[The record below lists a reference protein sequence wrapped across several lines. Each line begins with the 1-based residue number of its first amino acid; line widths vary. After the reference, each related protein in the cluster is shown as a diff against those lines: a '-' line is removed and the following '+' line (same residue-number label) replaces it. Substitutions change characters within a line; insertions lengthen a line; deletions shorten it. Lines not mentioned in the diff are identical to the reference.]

1 MLFNQLIFILFIVVV
16 MGFLF
21 VVRNNR
27 ARKLFLLVCSY
38 YFYAYWDWRFCSLLL
53 ISTFIDYFVGQ
64 QLKKTETPRRRKLLL
79 LISLACNLGMLG
91 FFKYFNFF
99 IDSMQAFLE
108 PLGWHV
114 QTLNI
119 ILPVGISFY
128 TFQTLSYT
136 IDVYRRRLKT
146 CDDFWDFALFVSFFP
161 QLVAGP
167 IVRASD
173 FLPQLEECRPL
184 SRNQFFWG
192 FQQFVRGLVKKVLIA
207 DHLAMVS
214 DITFD
219 NMGAFDGWT
228 TWIGVLCY
236 TGQIYCDFSGY
247 TDMAIGVAKMMGYD
261 FCPNFN
267 HPYVSTSITEFW
279 RRWHISLS
287 TWLRDYVYIP
297 LGGNK
302 KGPRRTYINL
312 LLTMLLGGLWHGAAW
327 TFVFW
332 GFWHGAAL
340 AIDKRFNISKK
351 VFVARRPAKF
361 LGWAMTMMIVM
372 VGWVFFRAPSFECAW
387 LCLSRMFDFAHFS
400 EGFHWISLRAILCLP
415 ILFAF
420 HILSVTRWSH
430 YVDLQPKR
438 WSTPIILFFLI
449 YLVLLFRPSGF
460 TPFVYFQF

>member
-1 MLFNQLIFILFIVVV
+1 MSFLLVVK
-16 MGFLF
+16 
-21 VVRNNR
+21 NNR

-53 ISTFIDYFVGQ
+53 ISTLVDYFVGQ
-64 QLKKTETPRRRKLLL
+64 QLKRTTIPGKRKLLL
-79 LISLACNLGMLG
+79 LLSLACNLGMLG
-91 FFKYFNFF
+91 FFKYCNFF
-99 IDSMQAFLE
+99 IDSMQAIIE
-108 PLGWHV
+108 PLGLHV

-128 TFQTLSYT
+128 SFQTLSYT

-146 CDDFWDFALFVSFFP
+146 CEDFWDFALFVSFFP

-173 FLPQLEECRPL
+173 FLPQLEEYRPL
-184 SRNQFFWG
+184 SRDRFFWG
-192 FQQFVRGLVKKVLIA
+192 SQQFVRGLVKKVLIA

-214 DITFD
+214 DFTFE

-247 TDMAIGVAKMMGYD
+247 TDMAIGVAKMLGYD

-287 TWLRDYVYIP
+287 TWLRDYLYIP

-332 GFWHGAAL
+332 GFWQGAAL
-340 AIDKRFNISKK
+340 ALDKRFGISTK
-351 VFVARRPAKF
+351 VVVSRRPIKF
-361 LGWAMTMMIVM
+361 LGWVMTMMIVM
-372 VGWVFFRAPSFECAW
+372 IGWVFFRAPSFNSAW
-387 LCLSRMFDFAHFS
+387 ICLDRMFDFVHFS
-400 EGFHWISLRAILCLP
+400 EGVHWIPTRAILCLP
-415 ILFAF
+415 VLFAF
-420 HILSVTRWSH
+420 HAISVTRWSH
-430 YVDLQPKR
+430 YVELQPKR
-438 WSTPIILFFLI
+438 WSTPIILFLLI
-449 YLVLLFRPSGF
+449 YMVLLFGPSGF
-460 TPFVYFQF
+460 TPFIYFQF